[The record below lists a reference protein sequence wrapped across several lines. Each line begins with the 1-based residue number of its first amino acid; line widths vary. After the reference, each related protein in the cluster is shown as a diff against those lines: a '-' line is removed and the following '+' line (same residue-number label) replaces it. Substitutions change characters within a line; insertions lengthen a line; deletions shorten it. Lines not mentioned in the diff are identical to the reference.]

1 MISDPNNFLSPDQYW
16 VGGKKSKINK
26 QINKYTI
33 QLLLLPQNIFL
44 ISQCTGDLSWDMNQ
58 TAQHANVTIFA
69 IFCVFMIAMLPMFYG
84 ILLYVMRK
92 KMTL

>member
-1 MISDPNNFLSPDQYW
+1 MISDPNNFLSPGHYW

-69 IFCVFMIAMLPMFYG
+69 IFCVFITGSL
-84 ILLYVMRK
+84 ILIINLFLTSNRIK
-92 KMTL
+92 R